1 MRNETRKLYNSYL
14 GQVAKLNG
22 VDSATATFNV
32 DPTIQQRLETKIQES
47 SEFLGKINV
56 IGVDEQEGE
65 KVGLGV
71 GSTVASRTDTTQKAR
86 EPRSIG
92 TLSSDKY
99 KAVHTDFD
107 TFVTYKQLDAWAKFP
122 DFQVRLSGAIAQR
135 QALDR
140 IQIGFYGVQAAE
152 QTDRNANPL
161 LEDVN
166 IGWLQ
171 QYRNNAPDR
180 VLKEGATPGKIL
192 IGRGGDFRNID
203 ALVYDAIQLLDPWYR
218 RNPGLVVITG
228 RELVHDKFLALV
240 NKDQDSTEVLAS
252 DLIISHRRVGGLPLF
267 EVPYIQEGA
276 IMITTFKNLA
286 IYWQIGARRRYLK
299 EEPEW
304 SRVSNFESSNE
315 AYAIEDY
322 GLGCVIENIEV
333 IDLEKPEP
341 ETDAPGGED

>member
-1 MRNETRKLYNSYL
+1 MRNDTRKLYTGYL

-22 VDSATATFNV
+22 VDSANATFNV

-47 SEFLGKINV
+47 SDFLTKINI

-71 GSTVASRTDTTQKAR
+71 GSTVASRTNTNVKQRA
-86 EPRSIG
+86 PRSIG

-99 KAVHTDFD
+99 KAEQTDFD
-107 TFVTYKQLDAWAKFP
+107 TFVSYKQLDAWAKFP
-122 DFQVRLSGAIAQR
+122 DFQTRLSSAIAQR

-140 IQIGFYGVQAAE
+140 IQIGFYGLEAAE
-152 QTDRNANPL
+152 QTDRTAHPL

-171 QYRNNAPDR
+171 QYRTHAPDR
-180 VLKEGATPGKIL
+180 VLKEGATPGKIT
-192 IGRGGDFRNID
+192 IGKDGDFKNID

-218 RNPGLVVITG
+218 RNPGLVVLTG

-240 NKDQDSTEVLAS
+240 NKDQDSVNTLAS
-252 DLIISHRRVGGLPLF
+252 DLIISQRRVGGLPLY
-267 EVPYIQEGA
+267 EVPYIPEGA
-276 IMITTFKNLA
+276 ILITTFTNLSV
-286 IYWQIGARRRYLK
+286 YWQIGARRRYLK

-304 SRVSNFESSNE
+304 NRVSNFESSNE
-315 AYAIEDY
+315 AYVVEEY
-322 GLGCVIENIEV
+322 GMGCLLENITPVEAV
-333 IDLEKPEP
+333 EP
-341 ETDAPGGED
+341 DPGSED

>member
-1 MRNETRKLYNSYL
+1 MRNDTRKLFTGYL
-14 GQVAKLNG
+14 SQVALLNG
-22 VDSATATFNV
+22 VETATATFSV

-47 SEFLGKINV
+47 SEFLTKVNV

-71 GSTVASRTDTTQKAR
+71 GGTVASRTNTNVKKR

-99 KAVHTDFD
+99 KAEQTDFD
-107 TFVTYKQLDAWAKFP
+107 TFVSYKQLDAWAKFP
-122 DFQVRLSGAIAQR
+122 DFQTRLSSAIAQR

-140 IQIGFYGVQAAE
+140 IQIGFYGTSAAE
-152 QTDRNANPL
+152 QTDRTAHPL

-171 QYRNNAPDR
+171 QYRTHAPDR
-180 VLKEGATPGKIL
+180 VLKEGAVSGKIT
-192 IGRGGDFRNID
+192 IGKAGDFKNID

-218 RNPGLVVITG
+218 RNPGLVVLTG

-240 NKDQDSTEVLAS
+240 NKDQDATNTLAS
-252 DLIISHRRVGGLPLF
+252 DLIISQRRVGGLPLY
-267 EVPYIQEGA
+267 EVPYIPEGT
-276 IMITTFKNLA
+276 ILITTFANLSV
-286 IYWQIGARRRYLK
+286 YWQIGGRRRYLK

-304 SRVSNFESSNE
+304 NRVSNFESSNE
-315 AYAIEDY
+315 AYVVEEY
-322 GLGCVIENIEV
+322 GLGCLLENITPVE
-333 IDLEKPEP
+333 
-341 ETDAPGGED
+341 DASSEG

>member
-1 MRNETRKLYNSYL
+1 MRNETRKLFNAYT
-14 GQVAKLNG
+14 GHVAKLNG
-22 VDSATATFNV
+22 VDSANATFNV

-71 GSTVASRTDTTQKAR
+71 GSTVASRTDTSQNPRK
-86 EPRSIG
+86 PRSIG
-92 TLSSDKY
+92 TLSQDKY
-99 KAVHTDFD
+99 KAEKTDFD

-122 DFQVRLSGAIAQR
+122 DFQTRLSAAIAQR

-140 IQIGFYGVQAAE
+140 IQIGFYGTSAAN
-152 QTDRNANPL
+152 QTDRDKFPL

-171 QYRNNAPDR
+171 QYRTHAADR
-180 VLKEGATPGKIL
+180 VMKEGKTPGQIS
-192 IGRGGDFRNID
+192 IGKNGDFKNID

-218 RNPGLVVITG
+218 RHPGLVVLTG

-240 NKDQDSTEVLAS
+240 NKDQESSEALAS
-252 DLIISHRRVGGLPLF
+252 DLIIAQRRIGGLPLY
-267 EVPYIQEGA
+267 EVPYIPEGS
-276 IMITTFKNLA
+276 MLITPFANLSL
-286 IYWQIGARRRYLK
+286 YWQIGARRRYLK

-304 SRVSNFESSNE
+304 NRISNFESSNE
-315 AYAIEDY
+315 AYVVEEY
-322 GLGCVIENIEV
+322 GMGCLLENIKAVEEAEEV
-333 IDLEKPEP
+333 EQ
-341 ETDAPGGED
+341 A

>member
-1 MRNETRKLYNSYL
+1 MRNDTRKLFTGYL
-14 GQVAKLNG
+14 AQVAQING
-22 VDSATATFNV
+22 VESATATFSV

-47 SEFLGKINV
+47 SEFLTRINV

-71 GSTVASRTDTTQKAR
+71 GGTVASRTNTNVKKR

-99 KAVHTDFD
+99 KAEQTDFD
-107 TFVTYKQLDAWAKFP
+107 TFVSYKQLDAWAKFP
-122 DFQVRLSGAIAQR
+122 DFQTRLSGAIAHR

-140 IQIGFYGVQAAE
+140 IQIGFYGISAAE
-152 QTDRNANPL
+152 QTDRTANPL

-171 QYRNNAPDR
+171 QYRIHAPDR
-180 VLKEGATPGKIL
+180 VLKEGAVPGKIT
-192 IGRGGDFRNID
+192 IGKTGDFKNID

-218 RNPGLVVITG
+218 RNPGLVVLTG

-240 NKDQDSTEVLAS
+240 NKDQDAMNTLAS
-252 DLIISHRRVGGLPLF
+252 DLIISQRRVGGLPLY
-267 EVPYIQEGA
+267 EVPYIAEGT
-276 IMITTFKNLA
+276 ILITTFANLSV
-286 IYWQIGARRRYLK
+286 YWQIGGRRRYLK

-304 SRVSNFESSNE
+304 NRVSNFESSNE
-315 AYAIEDY
+315 AYVVEEY
-322 GLGCVIENIEV
+322 GLGCLVENISPAE
-333 IDLEKPEP
+333 EAES
-341 ETDAPGGED
+341 ED